1 MIDKQEIKVIGLDM
15 DGTLLKDDKTISEF
29 TESVLKRAI
38 EQGIHILPA
47 TGRVKIGIPEC
58 IRNMEG
64 VRYGICSNG
73 ASVLDLATG
82 EELYSCRISNEDA
95 MKMIDIM
102 EEYHTIYDAY
112 IDGQGYS
119 DERFYHHLEDYNIE
133 PEMMKMYVKTRN
145 PIPSLR
151 EYMSEGKYEVEK
163 FNMFFAK
170 PEERIQAME
179 DLSKLPFVK
188 ITSSLYNNIE
198 INAANCNKGTAL
210 LGFAAKFGYGKEQV
224 MACGDGSNDY
234 EMILM
239 SGVGVAME
247 NGLDNIKE
255 IADYI
260 TVSNEQDGVAK
271 AIEHFCFK

>member
-1 MIDKQEIKVIGLDM
+1 MIGKHDIKVIGIDM

-29 TESVLKRAI
+29 TESVLKKAI

-58 IRNMEG
+58 IRNIEG
-64 VRYGICSNG
+64 IRYGICSNG
-73 ASVLDLATG
+73 ASVLDLETG
-82 EELYSCRISNEDA
+82 EELYSCRISHEDA
-95 MKMIDIM
+95 MKMVDIM
-102 EEYHTIYDAY
+102 EEYDTIYDAY
-112 IDGQGYS
+112 IDGKGYS
-119 DERFYHHLEDYNIE
+119 DRRFYDNLEQYKIE
-133 PEMMKMYVKTRN
+133 PEIMKMYHKTRTSV
-145 PIPSLR
+145 PSLR
-151 EYMSEGKYEVEK
+151 EFMKEGFQQVEK
-163 FNMFFAK
+163 FNMFFAE
-170 PEERIQAME
+170 PEQRIHAM
-179 DLSKLPFVK
+179 DKLSKLPFVK

-198 INAANCNKGTAL
+198 INAPDCNKGTAL
-210 LGFAAKFGYGKEQV
+210 LGFAAKFGYRKEQV

-271 AIEHFCFK
+271 AIEHFCFG